1 MNAWK
6 GIRRSR
12 KEKTKMINK
21 RRKNER
27 RKDGRSTYVE
37 RVPAGTSVEIEELV
51 GLDGQS
57 SFQAVVA

>member
-1 MNAWK
+1 
-6 GIRRSR
+6 
-12 KEKTKMINK
+12 MINK